1 MLRLRKAYATG
12 ACVRG
17 SDVCRSPGFATGAG
31 SFPTTSPWTVGTN
44 CAGGTTTWKP
54 FGDGGL
60 LAWTQPIQSTQ
71 RRRRQ
76 EGHSSWLGTAPGRT
90 LLHRGRCLL
99 KQRLG
104 TAPAPPH
111 RHHPPRHHRL
121 RYSPHPLPRRPLQ
134 RPLRRP
140 LPRPLLQCPPRQH
153 RLRFGPYSLL
163 RHPLRCVPLRH
174 PQRHHR
180 LRFGPRPLLRYPL
193 RRPPLRHP
201 PLRHPLRHPLQ
212 HRLRRPLR
220 PRRASHSLTCSRRC

>member
-1 MLRLRKAYATG
+1 MLRLWLAFATS
-12 ACVRG
+12 ARSTR
-17 SDVCRSPGFATGAG
+17 SDARRTPSFATGAG
-31 SFPTTSPWTVGTN
+31 SLGATPPWTNGTE
-44 CAGGTTTWKP
+44 CARGTTTWQP
-54 FGDGGL
+54 FGGGGQ
-60 LAWTQPIQSTQ
+60 LARTPPIQIIR

-76 EGHSSWLGTAPGRT
+76 EGHSRHNRTNPAPRPRQNQRLPT

-140 LPRPLLQCPPRQH
+140 LPRPLQCPPRQH
-153 RLRFGPYSLL
+153 RLRFGPHPLL
-163 RHPLRCVPLRH
+163 RHPLRCV
-174 PQRHHR
+174 
-180 LRFGPRPLLRYPL
+180 
-193 RRPPLRHP
+193 
-201 PLRHPLRHPLQ
+201 PLRHPLQ